1 MHRTNRA
8 VIPWSSL
15 ERVRPSS
22 RLTLS
27 PRHSYPHV
35 RRLRPILPF
44 RARRSSQPYRP
55 PAHSP
60 RRRCTG
66 ALSRRDRKSW
76 TRCGLLDDQDG
87 FHRCWSR
94 WYEYASCRTRNRR
107 SEEEEKVRFHQLMDE
122 TDTDEGMMLQR
133 QVDRKYSTSRFLTR
147 IRRVPTSSRSN
158 RQSPRNGLTYPEHP
172 VAAHPFD
179 SPHLYRPSHLS
190 ISAKST
196 QPPPTT
202 LFFIIPVS
210 LFFFAVL
217 LLPLV

>member
-76 TRCGLLDDQDG
+76 TRRRLLDDQDG
-87 FHRCWSR
+87 VHRSWSR

-107 SEEEEKVRFHQLMDE
+107 SEEEEKVRFHQLIDE

-147 IRRVPTSSRSN
+147 ICRVPTSSRSN

-179 SPHLYRPSHLS
+179 SPHLYRPSHSS
-190 ISAKST
+190 ISAKPT
-196 QPPPTT
+196 QPHHAILHFLHFTV
-202 LFFIIPVS
+202 L
-210 LFFFAVL
+210 FAVL